1 MDGKQINDY
10 TVAHQPVP
18 LAGNWMQE
26 IDVACCALLE
36 IGIRQLQVH
45 RIHYLTTV
53 VPSRPRRTKEDHVRV
68 MLGLAS
74 IGYGR

>member
-10 TVAHQPVP
+10 TVAHQPAP
-18 LAGNWMQE
+18 GNWMQE

-36 IGIRQLQVH
+36 IGTRQLQVH

-53 VPSRPRRTKEDHVRV
+53 VPS
-68 MLGLAS
+68 
-74 IGYGR
+74 